1 MKSTRKRKKAGRT
14 MMVVGRTSSKWTMN
28 SEGDSY
34 LGIDCMYWRT
44 MTKRMK
50 RTKMR
55 RRMSSELM
63 CSTVELERPSWDYNL
78 RLGSDMFGCMRR
90 CRTEMR
96 PIPSS
101 LDSSALASIEMM
113 RCGIERLLRRAGDS
127 MTTMSHCRI
136 NYYTLVD
143 FKKDIKH

>member
-1 MKSTRKRKKAGRT
+1 MRKRKKAGRT
-14 MMVVGRTSSKWTMN
+14 TMVVGRTSSKRTMN

-63 CSTVELERPSWDYNL
+63 YSTVELERPS
-78 RLGSDMFGCMRR
+78 
-90 CRTEMR
+90 
-96 PIPSS
+96 
-101 LDSSALASIEMM
+101 
-113 RCGIERLLRRAGDS
+113 
-127 MTTMSHCRI
+127 
-136 NYYTLVD
+136 
-143 FKKDIKH
+143 